1 MLSSLANKHILLLDG
16 EHSKGVFKV
25 CRQDQRKSE
34 VGSKEVEEEEEEE
47 YRQLCKIM
55 QGEK

>member
-25 CRQDQRKSE
+25 CRQDQRKR
-34 VGSKEVEEEEEEE
+34 EVESKEEEEEE